1 MQKKI
6 GENVS
11 SKVGLTLKERGRR
24 GLALNFSLT
33 HFNAH
38 FDSYDKIRV
47 NSSVS
52 LPPPPLPPSEGN
64 HSPLRLGGV
73 RLEKGSSRWLM
84 ISGYLYFSQL
94 LLLTLSHS
102 ELTAMVGFVYFH
114 SIFRVNHCGVNHQLC
129 CCWWFAVRLRHL
141 VHTAHVNSRPAS

>member
-24 GLALNFSLT
+24 GLALNLSIT

-38 FDSYDKIRV
+38 FVSYDKIRV

-52 LPPPPLPPSEGN
+52 LPPPPFQGN

-73 RLEKGSSRWLM
+73 RLEKGSSR
-84 ISGYLYFSQL
+84 
-94 LLLTLSHS
+94 
-102 ELTAMVGFVYFH
+102 
-114 SIFRVNHCGVNHQLC
+114 
-129 CCWWFAVRLRHL
+129 
-141 VHTAHVNSRPAS
+141 

>member
-24 GLALNFSLT
+24 GLALNLSLT

-52 LPPPPLPPSEGN
+52 LPLPGKSLALE
-64 HSPLRLGGV
+64 V
-73 RLEKGSSRWLM
+73 RGCTVRKRFIKM
-84 ISGYLYFSQL
+84 INDF
-94 LLLTLSHS
+94 TLSLFQS
-102 ELTAMVGFVYFH
+102 IITFNVKSQRAYCNGRLCLFSFYF
-114 SIFRVNHCGVNHQLC
+114 
-129 CCWWFAVRLRHL
+129 
-141 VHTAHVNSRPAS
+141 

>member
-24 GLALNFSLT
+24 GLALNLSLT

-52 LPPPPLPPSEGN
+52 LPPPPPFQGN

-73 RLEKGSSRWLM
+73 RLEKGSSR
-84 ISGYLYFSQL
+84 
-94 LLLTLSHS
+94 
-102 ELTAMVGFVYFH
+102 
-114 SIFRVNHCGVNHQLC
+114 
-129 CCWWFAVRLRHL
+129 
-141 VHTAHVNSRPAS
+141 

>member
-11 SKVGLTLKERGRR
+11 SKVGLTLKERGIR
-24 GLALNFSLT
+24 GLALNLSLT

-52 LPPPPLPPSEGN
+52 LPPPPLPGKSLALE
-64 HSPLRLGGV
+64 V
-73 RLEKGSSRWLM
+73 RGCTVRKRFIKM
-84 ISGYLYFSQL
+84 INDF
-94 LLLTLSHS
+94 TLSLFQS
-102 ELTAMVGFVYFH
+102 IITFNVKSQRAYCNGRLCLFSFYF
-114 SIFRVNHCGVNHQLC
+114 
-129 CCWWFAVRLRHL
+129 
-141 VHTAHVNSRPAS
+141 